1 MIPKIRTVKP
11 ELFSHEGLFEAEM
24 DYHLPLRLAF
34 IGLFTCCDREGRFR
48 WQPRRLKRDLL
59 PYDNLDLSRVLE
71 ALAERGFIKKYQ
83 HEDEY
88 YGCIPS
94 WSKHQYINQHET
106 KSVIPALEQSKAAE
120 LVKSNI
126 RNNLQVESPSQNDV
140 PLMPETRVF
149 DATRA
154 CTDTARACTFGREGN
169 GREHGR
175 ERNNS
180 LVESETRRRGVD
192 GLVKKIFEHWQHLMH
207 HPNARL
213 DGKRRATIEKAL
225 SSGYT
230 AEQLCNAITG
240 CSYTPHNMGENA
252 RGQRFDGLQIIL
264 RDADQIDRFMHNF
277 DYPPHPLSQDE
288 KQSQANRET
297 LEEWITETIMEA
309 ENANL

>member
-1 MIPKIRTVKP
+1 MMPKIRTVKP

-59 PYDNLDLSRVLE
+59 PYDDLDLSLVLD
-71 ALAERGFIKKYQ
+71 ALAEGGFIKKYQ

-94 WSKHQYINQHET
+94 WSKHQYINHREIE
-106 KSVIPALEQSKAAE
+106 SVIPSPQNLRANPLENSKINNPLKIESASGNNASLTREARVPDASRVCPGGRERNGRE
-120 LVKSNI
+120 L
-126 RNNLQVESPSQNDV
+126 
-140 PLMPETRVF
+140 
-149 DATRA
+149 
-154 CTDTARACTFGREGN
+154 EGN
-169 GREHGR
+169 GTGNGR

-180 LVESETRRRGVD
+180 LVESETRRRKGDSPVQ
-192 GLVKKIFEHWQHLMH
+192 KIFEHWQHLMH

-213 DGKRRATIEKAL
+213 DGKRKATIEKAL
-225 SSGYT
+225 SFGYT

-240 CSYTPHNMGENA
+240 CSYTPHNMGDNV

-277 DYPPHPLSQDE
+277 DYPPHPLSENE

-297 LEEWITETIMEA
+297 LEEWISETLLEA
-309 ENANL
+309 ADANL